1 MLFVRLSLSC
11 VCVSVGKKRRGRVMK
26 ERTRGKLDTH
36 KPKGRRDGGRGWT
49 MASLR
54 TDSHFLS
61 LLLWS
66 SSIHSRS
73 VVVHVCPSRDSN
85 QMFALIESNR
95 ITKSSLVVLLWSS
108 LLLCLKVARSDWWR
122 GWMGGFMQM
131 TRRRRR
137 RRRRRRELNENDDQT
152 YPWFRLSQEGEVKR
166 QQNPGV
172 QWRWRRLVDDEKC
185 NAATN
190 SQTSPFMIVDE
201 STTSSPFSPFFL
213 SC

>member
-1 MLFVRLSLSC
+1 MRVRVGEREKEETLYIRLYPLTYFGSIMLFVRLSLSC

-95 ITKSSLVVLLWSS
+95 ITKSSLVVLL
-108 LLLCLKVARSDWWR
+108 
-122 GWMGGFMQM
+122 
-131 TRRRRR
+131 
-137 RRRRRRELNENDDQT
+137 
-152 YPWFRLSQEGEVKR
+152 
-166 QQNPGV
+166 
-172 QWRWRRLVDDEKC
+172 
-185 NAATN
+185 
-190 SQTSPFMIVDE
+190 
-201 STTSSPFSPFFL
+201 
-213 SC
+213 